1 MKKIKIT
8 ENQLKLVIKE
18 VVDNINDLVNERYST
33 TLPTFE
39 RLKNMDGL
47 KEYSSNRYKIVRFA
61 LDDEGSN
68 GFALLD
74 MATKKLLS
82 WSISGSSQV
91 KQFKDLNQ
99 FKDENK
105 NILR

>member
-18 VVDNINDLVNERYST
+18 TVDNINEGYST

-39 RLKNMDGL
+39 RLKNMDGI

-61 LDDEGSN
+61 FDDEGNN

-74 MATKKLLS
+74 MKTKKLLS
-82 WSISGSSQV
+82 WSISGYSQV
-91 KQFKDLNQ
+91 KQFKDL
-99 FKDENK
+99 KP
-105 NILR
+105 I